1 MDTNLVKISSLMARY
16 GLESRQSVY
25 ARLKA
30 LKITPVARGKIN
42 LYQLQL
48 LDKLDKHIRQNKT
61 MAEFPLQPE
70 VQVTP
75 LDKLEYSDNELDN
88 NENLA
93 VINALANL
101 IEKLAI
107 ALPNNEKSPLQHY
120 RELEEAMNH
129 QWVIKTSTVSSITG
143 ARKPK
148 SPFHWGGFTFINVGR
163 NKLGMESG
171 WIVTKDI
178 GG

>member
-1 MDTNLVKISSLMARY
+1 
-16 GLESRQSVY
+16 
-25 ARLKA
+25 
-30 LKITPVARGKIN
+30 
-42 LYQLQL
+42 
-48 LDKLDKHIRQNKT
+48 

-70 VQVTP
+70 VELTP